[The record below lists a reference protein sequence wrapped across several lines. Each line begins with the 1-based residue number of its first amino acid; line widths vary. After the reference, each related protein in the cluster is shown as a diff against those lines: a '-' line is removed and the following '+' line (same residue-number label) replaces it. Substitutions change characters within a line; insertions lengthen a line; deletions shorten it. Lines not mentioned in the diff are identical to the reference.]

1 MMRVAMLIPF
11 LLLGPV
17 LPCCNSGNEGSADDS
32 GATGVC
38 GGKNLIAA
46 SENNY
51 QFSSTLKFPSISV
64 APNTDLTMDWSGVTT
79 DFVGHTVDVKKDL
92 SMVSILMWNL
102 PLTDLETKLNS
113 DSLKQSDLTVV
124 PITVYTDGSS
134 TTADVLSFT
143 LNGTQVTSEQIL
155 PYFNIDN
162 YPPEN
167 HTYILTA
174 ATGTTVGQGIK
185 MVQSFLLDSKS
196 TNSKVTMTSHSTQLS
211 YTANLHSLTP
221 TRIPVGEAA
230 ITLDW
235 GQMKTNAL
243 GNTFS
248 TTSITTAMVAHYTQ
262 TPTQLETQFLD
273 LELIA
278 TAIYNGTIDTGTS
291 VDFSSL
297 ADASGATF
305 TGIDDTG
312 TWIVALQCGS
322 CRNPAPWYL
331 TILKPCS

>member
-1 MMRVAMLIPF
+1 MMREVMLIPF
-11 LLLGPV
+11 LLLCPA
-17 LPCCNSGNEGSADDS
+17 LSSCDSGNGESEAESVCS
-32 GATGVC
+32 GA
-38 GGKNLIAA
+38 NLVAA
-46 SENNY
+46 PANNY

-64 APNTDLTMDWSGVTT
+64 APNTELTMDWSSVTI
-79 DFVGHTVDVKKDL
+79 DFLGHTVDTKKDL

-102 PLTDLETKLNS
+102 PLTDLETQLNS

-124 PITVYTDGSS
+124 PLTVYTDGSS

-143 LNGTQVTSEQIL
+143 LNGTKVTSEQIL

-162 YPPEN
+162 YPPAN

-185 MVQSFLLDSKS
+185 MVQSFLLDSNS
-196 TNSKVTMTSHSTQLS
+196 TTSKVTMTSNSTKLT

-221 TRIPVGEAA
+221 TRIPAGEAA

-235 GQMKTNAL
+235 GEMKTNAL
-243 GNTFS
+243 GNTF
-248 TTSITTAMVAHYTQ
+248 TTTNITTAMVAHYTQ
-262 TPTQLETQFLD
+262 TATQLETQFLD
-273 LELIA
+273 LDLIA
-278 TAIYNGTIDTGTS
+278 TAMYNGTIETGTS

-297 ADASGATF
+297 TDASGTTF
-305 TGIDDTG
+305 PGIDDTG
-312 TWIVALQCGS
+312 TWLVALQCGS

>member
-1 MMRVAMLIPF
+1 MREAMLISV

-17 LPCCNSGNEGSADDS
+17 LPGCNSGNGGSADDS
-32 GATGVC
+32 GAPVVC
-38 GGKNLIAA
+38 GGENLVAA

-51 QFSSTLKFPSISV
+51 QFSSTLKLPSISI
-64 APNTDLTMDWSGVTT
+64 APNTDLTLDWSGVTD
-79 DFVGHTVDVKKDL
+79 DFVGHAVDAKKDL

-102 PLTDLETKLNS
+102 PLTDLQTKLNS
-113 DSLKQSDLTVV
+113 DSLKQSDLVVV

-134 TTADVLSFT
+134 TTADLFSFT
-143 LNGTQVTSEQIL
+143 LNGTQVTSEEIL
-155 PYFNIDN
+155 PYFNLDN
-162 YPPEN
+162 YPPAN

-185 MVQSFLLDSKS
+185 MVQSFVLDSNS
-196 TNSKVTMTSHSTQLS
+196 TNSKVTMTSHSTELS
-211 YTANLHSLTP
+211 YKTNLHSLTP
-221 TRIPVGEAA
+221 TGIPAGKAT

-243 GNTFS
+243 GNTFT

-278 TAIYNGTIDTGTS
+278 TAMYKGTIETGTS

-297 ADASGATF
+297 TDDGGATF
-305 TGIDDTG
+305 PGIDDTG